1 MRRFAI
7 MLAAAL
13 LLVSCAFSPA
23 GERSVN
29 IITVGF
35 GYPGTAEELPSPHSD
50 ARAMASE
57 LKLLAEASGFD
68 VSLLSF
74 TDDEEGN
81 IVHDGKAITAGDMV
95 KLMKGLRTEP
105 QDLTIFYYS
114 GHGAWQEEPGSMI
127 ILPGGSGMT
136 LSSISGLLSG
146 IGGRSLMLIDAC
158 HSGSIAP
165 GSVGSGEIFA
175 GTDDEGLPID
185 PSFDAGKAISD
196 AFHSSFSASRTYSD
210 VYALTACIPE
220 QVSYDGGDSVGHS
233 IFTAAVL
240 DTLGYDADTDMPGL
254 PGRNEI
260 SFSWLYQRV
269 WDELG
274 SIPFGDGSALD
285 YQTPQP
291 SRFPTDLILFR
302 FTGLR

>member
-1 MRRFAI
+1 MRRLAI

-158 HSGSIAP
+158 HNPQSVEAFVSALADVAPERGERPLLLTAVLADKDAIGIAGLLAAAFPRVAVTQTKSPRALSADDYAQILREAGADVVATYPTVEAAALALCEESYVACGSITLA
-165 GSVGSGEIFA
+165 GELA
-175 GTDDEGLPID
+175 G
-185 PSFDAGKAISD
+185 
-196 AFHSSFSASRTYSD
+196 
-210 VYALTACIPE
+210 
-220 QVSYDGGDSVGHS
+220 
-233 IFTAAVL
+233 
-240 DTLGYDADTDMPGL
+240 
-254 PGRNEI
+254 
-260 SFSWLYQRV
+260 
-269 WDELG
+269 
-274 SIPFGDGSALD
+274 
-285 YQTPQP
+285 
-291 SRFPTDLILFR
+291 LFC
-302 FTGLR
+302 